1 METLFTSQQV
11 INLLSERYRLYNYG
25 SKETLTMGLTDEQIQ
40 VIGDVSLALN
50 HKPSRTASKVGR
62 QYPKRQTVNV

>member
-25 SKETLTMGLTDEQIQ
+25 SKEVLIGGLTMAQHEI
-40 VIGDVSLALN
+40 IGDLMLALN